1 MPIGS
6 GVWERGGRC
15 GRNVMFPPRAY
26 AVKDVRSTG
35 SIADTAGQERI
46 RELVPQTYEEYDETV
61 NETAS

>member
-1 MPIGS
+1 
-6 GVWERGGRC
+6 
-15 GRNVMFPPRAY
+15 MFPPRAY